1 MDQQITI
8 SVKYTIDDPIRVA
21 RFIQNRSFFYRH
33 DALLTATFVFLAF
46 IVLIVLMANDLN
58 TFNVIGAMVFSVV
71 PAIIVGLVVYLMHGP
86 IGAWRAKRRVTKYF
100 EASPLMNDERLIEFS
115 STGISSTGELS
126 SSLLKWEAITKVL
139 GSSTDLIFYIANEKF
154 GWYMKSA
161 FTSGNDLKTL
171 ETYLKQRFDK
181 KADLH
186 A

>member
-100 EASPLMNDERLIEFS
+100 E
-115 STGISSTGELS
+115 
-126 SSLLKWEAITKVL
+126 VL
-139 GSSTDLIFYIANEKF
+139 RS
-154 GWYMKSA
+154 
-161 FTSGNDLKTL
+161 
-171 ETYLKQRFDK
+171 
-181 KADLH
+181 
-186 A
+186 